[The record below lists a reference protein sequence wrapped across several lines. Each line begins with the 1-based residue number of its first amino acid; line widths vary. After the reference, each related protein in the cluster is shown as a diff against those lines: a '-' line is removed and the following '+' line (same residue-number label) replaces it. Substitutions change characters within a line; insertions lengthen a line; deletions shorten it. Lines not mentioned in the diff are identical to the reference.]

1 MVERIEPKIDL
12 KVESELDEIIDLNPT
27 LPGISGDDIVV
38 IRSKKRRRNI
48 SAYRQG
54 GKIIISIPA
63 RLSKAEEREIVPEM
77 IARVRAQEVMVSESD
92 LSKLSNRLLEELAPE
107 ISTRAAKVSWRTM
120 NERWGSCTNIDRTIR
135 ISTKLSTAPDYVLEY
150 VLFHESIHLDNPSHD
165 QEFNSVLRRFP
176 RYLEAEAFLAG
187 FEAGSAA
194 GTGNSGQS
202 GQISSDSDQIAQ

>member
-1 MVERIEPKIDL
+1 MVERIS
-12 KVESELDEIIDLNPT
+12 VEISAQISDENPM
-27 LPGISGDDIVV
+27 LPGIAGDDIVV

-63 RLSKAEEREIVPEM
+63 RLTKAEERESVPEM
-77 IARVRAQEVMVSESD
+77 SARVKAKEVQATESD
-92 LSKLSNRLLEELAPE
+92 LSKLSDRLLTNYAPE
-107 ISTRAAKVSWRTM
+107 ITTRAATVSWRNM

-150 VLFHESIHLDNPSHD
+150 VLFHESIHLDNPNHD
-165 QEFNSVLRRFP
+165 QEFYAVLKRFE
-176 RYLEAEAFLAG
+176 RHLEAEAFLAG

-194 GTGNSGQS
+194 GPGSIEQLG
-202 GQISSDSDQIAQ
+202 

>member
-1 MVERIEPKIDL
+1 MS
-12 KVESELDEIIDLNPT
+12 SENPT
-27 LPGISGDDIVV
+27 LPGIAGDDIVV

-63 RLSKAEEREIVPEM
+63 RLTKAEEREIIPEM
-77 IARVRAQEVMVSESD
+77 IARVKAQEVLATESELSIKSD
-92 LSKLSNRLLEELAPE
+92 LLLSTYAPE
-107 ISTRAAKVSWRTM
+107 ITTRAAKVSWRVM

-165 QEFNSVLRRFP
+165 ENFNSVLRRYP
-176 RYLEAEAFLAG
+176 RHLEAEAFLAG

-194 GTGNSGQS
+194 GPSQFQTSC
-202 GQISSDSDQIAQ
+202 

>member
-1 MVERIEPKIDL
+1 MVERIS
-12 KVESELDEIIDLNPT
+12 VEISAQISDANPM
-27 LPGISGDDIVV
+27 LPGIAGDDIVV

-63 RLSKAEEREIVPEM
+63 RLTKAEEREIVPEM
-77 IARVRAQEVMVSESD
+77 IARVKAKEVQATESD
-92 LSKLSNRLLEELAPE
+92 LSKLSDRLLTSYAPE
-107 ISTRAAKVSWRTM
+107 ITTRAATVSWRNM

-150 VLFHESIHLDNPSHD
+150 VLFHESIHLDNPNHD
-165 QEFNSVLRRFP
+165 QDFYAVLKRFE
-176 RYLEAEAFLAG
+176 RHLEAEAFLAG

-194 GTGNSGQS
+194 GPGSIEQLG
-202 GQISSDSDQIAQ
+202 

>member
-1 MVERIEPKIDL
+1 MVERIS
-12 KVESELDEIIDLNPT
+12 VEISAQISDENPM
-27 LPGISGDDIVV
+27 LPGIAGDDIVV

-63 RLSKAEEREIVPEM
+63 RLTKAEEREIVPEM
-77 IARVRAQEVMVSESD
+77 IARVKAKEVQATESD
-92 LSKLSNRLLEELAPE
+92 LSKLSDRLLTSYAPE
-107 ISTRAAKVSWRTM
+107 ITTRAATVSWRNM

-150 VLFHESIHLDNPSHD
+150 VIFHESIHLDNPNHD
-165 QEFNSVLRRFP
+165 QDFYAVLKRFE
-176 RYLEAEAFLAG
+176 RHLEAEAFLAG

-194 GTGNSGQS
+194 GPGSIELLG
-202 GQISSDSDQIAQ
+202 

>member
-1 MVERIEPKIDL
+1 MVERIS
-12 KVESELDEIIDLNPT
+12 VEISAQISDENPM
-27 LPGISGDDIVV
+27 LPGIAGDDIVV

-63 RLSKAEEREIVPEM
+63 RLTKAEEREIVPEM
-77 IARVRAQEVMVSESD
+77 IARVKAKEVQATESD
-92 LSKLSNRLLEELAPE
+92 LSKLSDRLLTSYAPE
-107 ISTRAAKVSWRTM
+107 ITTRAATVSWRNM

-150 VLFHESIHLDNPSHD
+150 VLFHESIHLDNPNHD
-165 QEFNSVLRRFP
+165 QDFYAVLKRFE
-176 RYLEAEAFLAG
+176 RHLEAEAFLAG

-194 GTGNSGQS
+194 GPGSIELLG
-202 GQISSDSDQIAQ
+202 

>member
-1 MVERIEPKIDL
+1 MVEGTSANFTKVVDL
-12 KVESELDEIIDLNPT
+12 GEIMSSENPT
-27 LPGISGDDIVV
+27 LPGIAGDDIVV

-63 RLSKAEEREIVPEM
+63 RLTKAEEREIVPEM
-77 IARVRAQEVMVSESD
+77 IARVKAQEVLATESELSIKSD
-92 LSKLSNRLLEELAPE
+92 QLLATFAPE
-107 ISTRAAKVSWRTM
+107 ITTRAAKVSWRAM

-165 QEFNSVLRRFP
+165 ENFNSVLRRYP
-176 RYLEAEAFLAG
+176 RHLEAEAFLAG
-187 FEAGSAA
+187 FEAGTAA
-194 GTGNSGQS
+194 GPNRF
-202 GQISSDSDQIAQ
+202 SSHSSNDLAI

>member
-1 MVERIEPKIDL
+1 MVERIS
-12 KVESELDEIIDLNPT
+12 VEISAQISDENPM
-27 LPGISGDDIVV
+27 LPGIAGDDIVV

-63 RLSKAEEREIVPEM
+63 RLTKAEEREIVPEM
-77 IARVRAQEVMVSESD
+77 IARVKAKEVQATESD
-92 LSKLSNRLLEELAPE
+92 LSKLSDRLLTSYAPE
-107 ISTRAAKVSWRTM
+107 ITTRAATVSWRNM

-150 VLFHESIHLDNPSHD
+150 VLFHESIHLDNPNHD
-165 QEFNSVLRRFP
+165 QDFYAVLKRFE
-176 RYLEAEAFLAG
+176 RHLEAEAFLAG

-194 GTGNSGQS
+194 GPGAIEQLG
-202 GQISSDSDQIAQ
+202 